1 LPTKQEE
8 GKEGEERAVKT
19 LKKEGYTILEK
30 NFRTRFGEIDIIAEE
45 KGCLVFVEV
54 KKRNTPN
61 FGDPFHA
68 INQRKR
74 QHLIKSALFY
84 MKSHGSFN
92 RKVRFDVVGIDRDGI
107 KIIKNA
113 FMVEEDEK

>member
-1 LPTKQEE
+1 MPFKQDE
-8 GKEGEERAVKT
+8 GREGEERAEKT
-19 LKKEGYTILEK
+19 LRKAGYAIIAR

-54 KKRNTPN
+54 KKRNTPA
-61 FGDPFHA
+61 FGDPLHA
-68 INQRKR
+68 IDRRKK

-84 MKSHGSFN
+84 MKSHNAFN
-92 RKVRFDVVGIDRDGI
+92 QKVRFDVVGIEGDNI

-113 FMVEEDEK
+113 FMVEE

>member
-1 LPTKQEE
+1 LPSRQEE
-8 GKEGEERAVKT
+8 GREGEERAEKT

-54 KKRNTPN
+54 KKRNTPT

-68 INQRKR
+68 INRRKR

-84 MKSHGSFN
+84 MKSHNEFDRS
-92 RKVRFDVVGIDRDGI
+92 VRFDVVGIDGDRI
-107 KIIKNA
+107 KIIRNA
-113 FMVEEDEK
+113 FAADE

>member
-1 LPTKQEE
+1 MLSKQEE
-8 GKEGEERAVKT
+8 GREGEEKAEKT
-19 LKKEGYTILEK
+19 LKKQGYTIIEK

-54 KKRNTPN
+54 KKRNTPS
-61 FGDPFHA
+61 FGNPFNA
-68 INQRKR
+68 VTARKR

-84 MKSHGSFN
+84 MKSHDSFN
-92 RKVRFDVVGIDRDGI
+92 RKVRFDVVGIEGDKV

-113 FMVEEDEK
+113 FMVEE